1 MDRLNCERALHR
13 RQRADT
19 GVGAFQFLHD
29 KAIRRVAHRSA
40 AMLFEVWRVK
50 AQRAH
55 ARNKMVW
62 ESAGAMARNDL
73 GQDFLLHKLRGPIAY
88 RSLFIGEKFF
98 DFVVIERVHFV
109 PIWLMRASLA

>member
-29 KAIRRVAHRSA
+29 QAICRVTYACA
-40 AMLFEVWRVK
+40 PVLFEVWRVK

-55 ARNKMVW
+55 ARNQMVRKF
-62 ESAGAMARNDL
+62 SGAMAGNDL
-73 GQDFLLHKLRGPIAY
+73 RQDFLLHKAAPPGRALA
-88 RSLFIGEKFF
+88 RSSSVRSSSIL
-98 DFVVIERVHFV
+98 
-109 PIWLMRASLA
+109 